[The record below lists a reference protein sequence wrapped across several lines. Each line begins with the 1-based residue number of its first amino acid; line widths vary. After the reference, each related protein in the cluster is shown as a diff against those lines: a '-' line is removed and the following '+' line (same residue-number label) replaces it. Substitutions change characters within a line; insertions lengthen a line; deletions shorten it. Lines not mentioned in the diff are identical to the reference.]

1 MNAIPRIHQ
10 RSNIHLIKVRERHHE
25 MFVIQE
31 EQSDSSNDAAS
42 SSTQKEG
49 TISESSIHSFFFI
62 RMLFF
67 GLSLKIS

>member
-49 TISESSIHSFFFI
+49 TISESSI
-62 RMLFF
+62 
-67 GLSLKIS
+67 